1 MGGKKQGENTFVA
14 PSPQRWG
21 CKIVLL
27 RGKEGVGLFFVL
39 TFLALLV
46 KCIAFYGF
54 MLDPTHTSF
63 DWDAAFYMVCP
74 RLSLYATFILF
85 FLSFAFL
92 CKNRLHIWFLIGVN
106 AMVSVFL
113 LIDLWYVRAF
123 NTLPTVHLLQQL
135 GNLNQLSGS
144 ILLLVRRIDLLFV
157 TDVIVDTLLA
167 FRYQRVYRTHRVK
180 RLQFF
185 LTMLTSLLVLLY
197 IPIGSR
203 YFGKKDELALFKLYD
218 PLISCYNLSPIGYH
232 VLDVCSF
239 VKDGLPMQLSEQRR
253 REIGE
258 WFAQKEKQLPDNRYK
273 AAARQKNLIVIQVES
288 LENFVLNR
296 SIAGQEI
303 TPALN
308 QLLAGGLY
316 FPNLFEQINE
326 GATSDA
332 EFMTN
337 TSVYPLRKGST
348 FFSYPDNV
356 YQSLPNL
363 LRRHGY
369 VSLALHGDKGSYW
382 NWAQALKAI
391 GFDRTIDC
399 TSLDNDETIGMGI
412 SDGSFFSQAAP
423 ILSATRSPFYA
434 FLVTMSSHA
443 PYNLPQKYRELR
455 LEKAFDQTTVG
466 GYLQSIHYTDKQ
478 IGQFLAQLKQRGILS
493 RSIVVVYGDHEGIH
507 KYVQDQASKYPELAN
522 GKRVPLIISG
532 TGLQPKKI
540 AAVGGQIDILPSL
553 AYLLGVDEQAYRRS
567 AMGRN
572 LLKTHKSFA
581 VLTDGTYI
589 GKAVSDADVRMC
601 KSGLR
606 IADDIIRSD
615 YFRKPHSPY

>member
-1 MGGKKQGENTFVA
+1 
-14 PSPQRWG
+14 
-21 CKIVLL
+21 
-27 RGKEGVGLFFVL
+27 
-39 TFLALLV
+39 
-46 KCIAFYGF
+46 
-54 MLDPTHTSF
+54 
-63 DWDAAFYMVCP
+63 MVSP
-74 RLSLYATFILF
+74 RLSLYAAFILF

-157 TDVIVDTLLA
+157 ADVIVATLLA

-180 RLQFF
+180 QLQFF

-239 VKDGLPMQLSEQRR
+239 VKDGLPMHLSAQRR

-258 WFAQKEKQLPDNRYK
+258 WFAQKEEQLPDNRYK

-308 QLLAGGLY
+308 QMLAGGLY

-423 ILSATRSPFYA
+423 ILSATHSPFYA

-443 PYNLPQKYRELR
+443 PYKLPQKYRELR

-507 KYVQDQASKYPELAN
+507 KYVKDQTSKYPELAN

-589 GKAVSDADVRMC
+589 GKAVSDVDVRMC

-615 YFRKPHSPY
+615 YFREPHSPY